1 MRPAPPL
8 FLFSKRANSCSP
20 NSVSFATDVMAL
32 CPRYLDLFR
41 GAILSAIL
49 AVALTPWNWSGATAF
64 VAFLYV
70 HLRFTLPLAFLT
82 LQDLRS
88 NYSLWLGCMGG
99 IIITDLYII
108 RKQRLST
115 PDLYTTSPSSPYS
128 YPRTLGINPRAF
140 IAFACGFGPDFPGF
154 LHAITSKVNNPIPT
168 SNIGW
173 VFGFGV
179 SALVYWACWMVCPGY
194 LGEMEAD
201 GTRLKAIYPDD
212 EDCVM
217 VRDEDDESEL
227 ASGGTE
233 AKEKD
238 RKDGSVDV
246 YEV

>member
-1 MRPAPPL
+1 M
-8 FLFSKRANSCSP
+8 FSKAANAQVL

-64 VAFLYV
+64 VAFLYDQV
-70 HLRFTLPLAFLT
+70 HFTSPLASLT
-82 LQDLRS
+82 RYGLRS

-179 SALVYWACWMVCPGY
+179 SALVYWACWKVCPGY

-201 GTRLKAIYPDD
+201 GMRLKAIYPDD

-217 VRDEDDESEL
+217 VRDEDDESEI